1 MFWLYLLFFI
11 VNAQVSDTIIGID
24 LGTTF
29 SAVGIYRENGV
40 EIISNDQG
48 NRVTPSVVAFTEKDI
63 LVGEAARNQITENP
77 KNTIFEIKRL
87 IGRTYEDKEVQR
99 DIKTFPFTIM
109 AKVASDFLGEKITKA
124 VVTVP
129 AYFNDAQRQAT
140 KDAGIIAGLE
150 VLRIVNEP
158 TAASMAF
165 GLNSFK
171 GEKQVLVFD
180 LGGGTFDVSLLN
192 IENNV
197 FEVVATSGDTHLGGS
212 DFDQRIS
219 QFLVEICKRKY
230 KVDPTTN
237 TRAMSRIRREAE
249 RAKIALSSEEQ
260 TRIELES
267 LVNDVDFAFT
277 LTRARFEELN
287 DDLFKKTLSPV
298 RMVLDDA
305 KLDKKDV
312 NEIVLVGGSTRI
324 PKVRKLLQ
332 DFFNGKDP
340 NTEVNPDEAVARGA
354 AIQAAVLTEM
364 SGTTDVV
371 LVDATPLTLGI
382 MTAGGVMA
390 SLIPRG
396 THVPTKKSQTFTTH
410 ADNQQQVEIQ
420 VFEGERS
427 MTKDNHLLGKFMLS
441 GLKKAPR
448 GIPKIEV
455 TFDVDVNGILRVAA
469 KDKKSGVSEQITI
482 TSEKGR
488 LSEEQIERM
497 VKEAQERSGE
507 DDLARKMVQARN
519 DLENYAYKI
528 RDIVVDQDKLAGK
541 IDQSDRKIVV
551 DAVDD
556 VLDFLEREMHPSVEK
571 AEEMYKNLENTVH
584 PILRRYG
591 AVHHTADE
599 EFNEQQKTDEED
611 DFFGYDDEK
620 EEL

>member
-63 LVGEAARNQITENP
+63 LV
-77 KNTIFEIKRL
+77 
-87 IGRTYEDKEVQR
+87 DKEVQR
-99 DIKTFPFTIM
+99 DIKTFPFTIVNQDNKPFIQVVHQGEDKLYSPEEISAMILQKM

-165 GLNSFK
+165 GLNI
-171 GEKQVLVFD
+171 FD

-287 DDLFKKTLSPV
+287 DDLFKKTLSPT
-298 RMVLDDA
+298 
-305 KLDKKDV
+305 KKDV

-507 DDLARKMVQARN
+507 DDLARKMVQSRN

-571 AEEMYKNLENTVH
+571 AEEMYKNLENIVH

-611 DFFGYDDEK
+611 DFFGYDDDEK

>member
-63 LVGEAARNQITENP
+63 LV
-77 KNTIFEIKRL
+77 EISAMILQK
-87 IGRTYEDKEVQR
+87 
-99 DIKTFPFTIM
+99 M

-165 GLNSFK
+165 GLNI
-171 GEKQVLVFD
+171 FD

-287 DDLFKKTLSPV
+287 DDLFKKTLSPT
-298 RMVLDDA
+298 
-305 KLDKKDV
+305 KKDV

-507 DDLARKMVQARN
+507 DDLARKMVQSRN

-571 AEEMYKNLENTVH
+571 AEEMYKNLENIVH

-611 DFFGYDDEK
+611 DFFGYDDDEK